1 MFKTVEELKVTA
13 EDCLKDEHPASENRK
28 ASEVS
33 CLRNTRQLSTS

>member
-28 ASEVS
+28 ASGVS
-33 CLRNTRQLSTS
+33 FLGQTNQRRP